1 MPRQLLILSNE
12 GVRAR
17 AMSFVSKAPLGY
29 RVEIKEPKRTL
40 EQNDALWAYLTD
52 VAAQREH
59 QGRKYDA
66 ETWKSI
72 FMNALGT
79 EMKFVPT
86 LAGDSVFPLGMRSSK
101 LSKRE
106 MSDLI
111 EFIVSWGVQHGVI
124 FHDKIVDPLAD
135 YEQRKAS

>member
-1 MPRQLLILSNE
+1 MTRQLLILSNE
-12 GVRAR
+12 GIRAR

-29 RVEIKEPKRTL
+29 RVEIREPKRTM

-52 VAAQREH
+52 VAAQHEH

-86 LAGDSVFPLGMRSSK
+86 LAGDSVFPLGMKSSK

-106 MSDLI
+106 MSNLI
-111 EFIVSWGVQHGVI
+111 DFIISWGVHNNVN
-124 FHDKIVDPLAD
+124 FHDKKDVA
-135 YEQRKAS
+135 A